1 MWLFFLSFL
10 FLATP
15 GSCDGA
21 FFGSGSDA
29 TAGDDG
35 VRTFYVL
42 DFDVENLGASFI
54 AFNGTMVAPNVQGAG
69 VYYLWPGLEPPGSQ
83 GVYQNVLAGDTTD
96 WTFSTGW
103 CCINPDTEFG
113 DAIKSQNGDPNTFTN
128 IADGNGNWNS
138 LVVNVPSGQQVP
150 NSYPLG
156 DKQFTRASLAI
167 ELHQTTWNFGALVW
181 QNLALTAT
189 GTTDTSWCDNGP
201 KNDELFTSFNRKDK

>member
-96 WTFSTGW
+96 WTFVSTSPGP
-103 CCINPDTEFG
+103 CERSVHGRMLMASASNFSRLGGAASIRIQSSAMLLNRRM
-113 DAIKSQNGDPNTFTN
+113 AIRT
-128 IADGNGNWNS
+128 
-138 LVVNVPSGQQVP
+138 
-150 NSYPLG
+150 PLLIL
-156 DKQFTRASLAI
+156 R
-167 ELHQTTWNFGALVW
+167 
-181 QNLALTAT
+181 T
-189 GTTDTSWCDNGP
+189 GTGIGIPW
-201 KNDELFTSFNRKDK
+201 L